1 MISKETLVL
10 LVSSASLALAAETII
25 FQDDFDK
32 LNFTTWE
39 HELTMG
45 GGGNWEF
52 EWYVNNRSNSY
63 VRNSTLFIKP
73 TLTEDAI
80 GDVTLRSGTV
90 DIWGMSPAD

>member
-1 MISKETLVL
+1 MISKQTLVL

-39 HELTMG
+39 HELTMS

-52 EWYVNNRSNSY
+52 EMYTNNRTNSFVQDGKLY
-63 VRNSTLFIKP
+63 I
-73 TLTEDAI
+73 
-80 GDVTLRSGTV
+80 
-90 DIWGMSPAD
+90 